1 MSFFRQLSLRTQM
14 LTVVACIILAG
25 FALTLSILTWQAGQM
40 QREAALQY
48 AGELAAH
55 SGRDAAVPLQQ
66 GLEAARTLAAAMVAL
81 KASGHA
87 DRQTANTI
95 LRTVLEKNPR
105 FIGVWTGWEPN
116 AFDGRDADFASAIGH
131 DATGRY
137 VPYWNRG
144 GANGSATVEPL
155 TDYDKSGLGD
165 YYQLPKSTGG
175 NVLVEPYPYQIGG
188 KSVLITTLS
197 VPIQI
202 DGRFVGV
209 AGVDITLDGIQ
220 EMVQAIRI
228 YQSGYASLL
237 SNQAIYVAAKDP
249 ARIGKPVAAGDGFS
263 DEQLQSMR
271 EAVRGGQRLET
282 AFHDTLANADA
293 TRIQVPLQLD
303 GIATPW
309 SFAATVPTG
318 EILAQVRRLQW
329 TSAALGLL
337 SIALV
342 SIVLAFAVDRLVL
355 RPIGGEPSEAAA
367 LAERVAQGD
376 LSRAIALRAGD
387 RRSLMFQLKTMQDSL
402 ASVVAR
408 VREGAET
415 VATASAQISQGNH
428 DLSGRTESQ
437 ASALEETA
445 ASMEQ
450 LGSTVRQNADHAHN
464 ASALAR
470 QASDVAT
477 QGGEAV
483 ARVIHTMQGINDSSR
498 KIADIIGVI
507 DGIAF
512 QTNILALNA
521 AVEAARAGEQGRGFA
536 VVASEVRS
544 LAGRSAEAAK
554 EIKQL
559 ITDSVE
565 RVGQGTQLVDK
576 AGATMT
582 EVVGAIRRVT
592 DIMGEI
598 SAASGEQ
605 ASGVAQVGEAV
616 TQMDHATQ
624 QNAALVEEM
633 AAAASSLKGQAQG
646 LVQAVSVFRLQP
658 GHDGAPGRH
667 VALPG
672 Q

>member
-40 QREAALQY
+40 QRDAALQY

-55 SGRDAAVPLQQ
+55 NGRAAAVPLQQ

-87 DRQTANTI
+87 DRQTANAI
-95 LRTVLEKNPR
+95 LRSVLEKNPR
-105 FIGVWTGWEPN
+105 FVGVWTGWEPN

-144 GANGSATVEPL
+144 GTNGSATVEPL
-155 TDYDKSGLGD
+155 ADYDKPGPGD

-209 AGVDITLDGIQ
+209 AGVDIPLDGIQ
-220 EMVQAIRI
+220 EMVQSIRI

-237 SNQAIYVAAKDP
+237 SNQALYVAAKNP
-249 ARIGKPVAAGDGFS
+249 SQIGKPMVAADGFAE
-263 DEQLQSMR
+263 EQLQSMR
-271 EAVRGGQRLET
+271 EAIRSGRRLET
-282 AFHDTLANADA
+282 VFHDTQANADA
-293 TRIQVPLQLD
+293 TRILVPLQLD
-303 GIATPW
+303 GITTPW
-309 SFAATVPTG
+309 SFAATVPTD
-318 EILAQVRRLQW
+318 EILAQVHRLQW

-342 SIVLAFAVDRLVL
+342 SIVLAFAMDRLVL

-376 LSRAIALRAGD
+376 LSRTIALREND
-387 RRSLMFQLKTMQDSL
+387 RSSLMFQLKTMQDSL
-402 ASVVAR
+402 ASVVAH
-408 VREGAET
+408 VREGAEA

-464 ASALAR
+464 ASTLAR
-470 QASDVAT
+470 QASDVAA

-536 VVASEVRS
+536 VVATEVRN
-544 LAGRSAEAAK
+544 LASRSADAARQ
-554 EIKQL
+554 IKTL
-559 ITDSVE
+559 IQASVE
-565 RVGQGTQLVDK
+565 RVEAGSTQVAEAGGTMARVVSSVQEVQTLIQEITH
-576 AGATMT
+576 ATT
-582 EVVGAIRRVT
+582 EQSNG
-592 DIMGEI
+592 I
-598 SAASGEQ
+598 SQ
-605 ASGVAQVGEAV
+605 VNVAVAELDR
-616 TQMDHATQ
+616 MTQ
-624 QNAALVEEM
+624 QNASLVEES
-633 AAAASSLKGQAQG
+633 AAAAENLREQALSLAD
-646 LVQAVSVFRLQP
+646 SVNRFKL
-658 GHDGAPGRH
+658 A
-667 VALPG
+667 
-672 Q
+672 

>member
-40 QREAALQY
+40 QRDAALQY

-55 SGRDAAVPLQQ
+55 NGRAAAVPLQQ

-87 DRQTANTI
+87 DRQTANAI
-95 LRTVLEKNPR
+95 LRSVLEKNPR

-144 GANGSATVEPL
+144 GTNGSATVEPL
-155 TDYDKSGLGD
+155 VDYDKLGSGD

-209 AGVDITLDGIQ
+209 AGVDIPLDGIQ
-220 EMVQAIRI
+220 EMVQSIRI

-237 SNQAIYVAAKDP
+237 SNQAVYVAAKNP
-249 ARIGKPVAAGDGFS
+249 SQIGKPMVATDGFAE
-263 DEQLQSMR
+263 EQLQSMR
-271 EAVRGGQRLET
+271 EAIRSGRRLET
-282 AFHDTLANADA
+282 VFHDAQANADA
-293 TRIQVPLQLD
+293 TRILVPLQLD
-303 GIATPW
+303 GITTPW
-309 SFAATVPTG
+309 SFAATVPTD
-318 EILAQVRRLQW
+318 EILAQVHRLQW

-342 SIVLAFAVDRLVL
+342 SIVLAFAMDRLVL
-355 RPIGGEPSEAAA
+355 RPIGGEPSDAAA

-376 LSRAIALRAGD
+376 LSRTIALREND
-387 RRSLMFQLKTMQDSL
+387 RSSLMFQLKTMQDSL
-402 ASVVAR
+402 ASVVAH
-408 VREGAET
+408 VREGAEA

-464 ASALAR
+464 ASTLAR
-470 QASDVAT
+470 QASDVAA

-536 VVASEVRS
+536 VVATEVRN
-544 LAGRSAEAAK
+544 LASRSADAARQ
-554 EIKQL
+554 IKTL
-559 ITDSVE
+559 IQASVE
-565 RVGQGTQLVDK
+565 RVEAGSTQVAEAGGTMARVVSSVHEVQTLIQEITH
-576 AGATMT
+576 ATT
-582 EVVGAIRRVT
+582 EQSNG
-592 DIMGEI
+592 I
-598 SAASGEQ
+598 SQ
-605 ASGVAQVGEAV
+605 VNVAVAELDR
-616 TQMDHATQ
+616 MTQ
-624 QNAALVEEM
+624 QNASLVEES
-633 AAAASSLKGQAQG
+633 AAAAENLREQALSLAD
-646 LVQAVSVFRLQP
+646 SVNRFKL
-658 GHDGAPGRH
+658 A
-667 VALPG
+667 
-672 Q
+672 

>member
-55 SGRDAAVPLQQ
+55 NGRAAAVPLQQ

-87 DRQTANTI
+87 DRQTANAI
-95 LRTVLEKNPR
+95 LRSVLEKNPR
-105 FIGVWTGWEPN
+105 FVGVWTGWEPN

-144 GANGSATVEPL
+144 GTNGSATVEPL
-155 TDYDKSGLGD
+155 ADYDKPGPGD

-209 AGVDITLDGIQ
+209 AGVDIPLDGIQ
-220 EMVQAIRI
+220 EMVQSIRI

-237 SNQAIYVAAKDP
+237 SNQALYVAAKNP
-249 ARIGKPVAAGDGFS
+249 SQIGKPMVAADGFAE
-263 DEQLQSMR
+263 EQLQSMR
-271 EAVRGGQRLET
+271 EAIRSGRRLET
-282 AFHDTLANADA
+282 VFHDAQANADA
-293 TRIQVPLQLD
+293 TRILVPLQLD
-303 GIATPW
+303 GITTPW
-309 SFAATVPTG
+309 SFAATVPTD
-318 EILAQVRRLQW
+318 EILAQVHRLQW

-342 SIVLAFAVDRLVL
+342 SIVLAFAMDRLVL
-355 RPIGGEPSEAAA
+355 RPIGGEPSDAAA

-376 LSRAIALRAGD
+376 LSRTIALREND
-387 RRSLMFQLKTMQDSL
+387 RSSLMFQLKTMQDSL
-402 ASVVAR
+402 ASVVAH
-408 VREGAET
+408 VREGAEA

-464 ASALAR
+464 ASTLAR
-470 QASDVAT
+470 QASDVAA

-544 LAGRSAEAAK
+544 LAGRSAEAAR
-554 EIKQL
+554 EIKTL
-559 ITDSVE
+559 ISDSVG
-565 RVGQGTQLVDK
+565 RVETGSNQVHEAGETMQRVVDS
-576 AGATMT
+576 
-582 EVVGAIRRVT
+582 IQRVST
-592 DIMGEI
+592 IVAEI
-598 SAASGEQ
+598 SAASREQ
-605 ASGVAQVGEAV
+605 SAGVAQVGEAV
-616 TQMDHATQ
+616 TQMDQATQ

-633 AAAASSLKGQAQG
+633 SAAAQSLRQQADA
-646 LVQAVSVFRLQP
+646 LVGTVAVFQLERRQT
-658 GHDGAPGRH
+658 AIGR
-667 VALPG
+667 G
-672 Q
+672 